1 MKITKIQLILIGILL
16 LGFVLRLI
24 AVYHIDIEADE
35 LVISTRAINFI
46 SAGRLSTPDQ
56 EPLYHYLTDLAYR
69 FLGVNPLSTRLM
81 PLISSLLSI
90 ILVYYIAREF
100 FNQKIACISAFFL
113 SINHFFIRFM
123 LEPDLVAGF
132 FALLST
138 LLFIRWIKNRKSL
151 MLYSSAL
158 ALGLGLMN
166 KPTIIMILPAFV
178 LLLGVSLVKKRVR
191 FDQQLISKLL
201 ICLLIVL
208 ICLTPIFAYNY
219 LLYKEKG
226 ITDILFARFLDVNK
240 EPYKGLSGIEDKFV
254 LSSIPKGMYNHLT
267 SFWQYDPIIFSLA
280 LIGVLIFL
288 FRIKQDSKYGFIL
301 AWLFFPFAF
310 IAGSTSVPVHYTILF
325 PFFCILGADAFFFI
339 TKLFKTQTRINLI
352 YPFLGVVFLGTML
365 MLIPTLTEK
374 SSTIMLRE
382 FAETIPKDSFV
393 LVDSRAYRGIIAY
406 AFNDKHYLETNN
418 WIMLQSEIE
427 KLKQNAQPIDTYII
441 ECESDK
447 CGWSDV
453 EGINATNEGLFDRLK
468 DNMIRIKTIKGA
480 KYTYN
485 LYHTVFNI
493 NPAILQIADS
503 THGFYYFP
511 VGYKNKEQLFD
522 YYEPK
527 TNFDSILNWTA
538 YLVIYIETLLAII
551 GMLLTLGYLF
561 YRT

>member
-1 MKITKIQLILIGILL
+1 MGILL

-69 FLGVNPLSTRLM
+69 FLGVGPLSTRLM

-90 ILVYYIAREF
+90 ILVYCIAKEF
-100 FNQKIACISAFFL
+100 FNQKIALISAFFL

-123 LEPDLVAGF
+123 LEPDMVAGF

-138 LLFIRWIKNRKSL
+138 FLFIKWIKKRKGL

-166 KPTIIMILPAFV
+166 KPTIIMALPAFV
-178 LLLGVSLVKKRVR
+178 LLLGAGLVKKRIK
-191 FDQQLISKLL
+191 FNQQLTSRLVIYLL
-201 ICLLIVL
+201 IILV
-208 ICLTPIFAYNY
+208 CLTPIFAYNY

-226 ITDILFARFLDVNK
+226 VTDVLFARFLNINK
-240 EPYKGLSGIEDKFV
+240 EPYKGLSGIEDKFILNSV
-254 LSSIPKGMYNHLT
+254 PKGMYQQLT
-267 SFWQYDPIIFSLA
+267 NFWQYDPLIFSLS
-280 LIGVLIFL
+280 LVGILIFL
-288 FRIKQDSKYGFIL
+288 FKIKQDSKYSFIL

-310 IAGSTSVPVHYTILF
+310 IAGSTSVSVHYTLLF
-325 PFFCILGADAFFFI
+325 PFFCILGADAFYFI
-339 TKLFKTQTRINLI
+339 VKLFRTQTGINPV
-352 YPFLGVVFLGTML
+352 YPFLGVIFLGTML
-365 MLIPTLTEK
+365 MLMPTLTEK

-382 FAETIPKDSFV
+382 FAGTIPEDSLV
-393 LVDSRAYRGIIAY
+393 LVDSRTYRGIIAY

-418 WIMLQSEIE
+418 WIMLQPEIE
-427 KLKQNAQPIDTYII
+427 KLMQEIQPIDTYVI

-453 EGINATNEGLFDRLK
+453 EGINATNEWLFDRIK
-468 DNMIRIKTIKGA
+468 NNMIKIKTIKGA

-485 LYHTVFNI
+485 IYHTVFNL
-493 NPAILQIADS
+493 NPAILQIAES

-511 VGYKNKEQLFD
+511 VRYKNKEQMFD
-522 YYEPK
+522 YYEAK
-527 TNFDSILNWTA
+527 NIFDSILNWTA
-538 YLVIYIETLLAII
+538 YLIIYLETLLAII
-551 GMLLTLGYLF
+551 GMLLTLGYL
-561 YRT
+561 RT